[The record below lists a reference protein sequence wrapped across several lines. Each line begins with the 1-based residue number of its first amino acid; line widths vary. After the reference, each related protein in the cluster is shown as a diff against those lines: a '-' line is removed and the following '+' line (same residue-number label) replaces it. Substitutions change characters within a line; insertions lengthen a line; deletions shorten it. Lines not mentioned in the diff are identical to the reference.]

1 MHSHYLMTDQFTGPT
16 GTGDDF
22 VPGGRVRIPVGCDLH
37 NFEMNFPA
45 RQ

>member
-22 VPGGRVRIPVGCDLH
+22 VPGGRVRPPPPPLPSPE
-37 NFEMNFPA
+37 NLL
-45 RQ
+45 